1 MKVGEALAAY
11 RTERKMIVQERREL
25 YKRRESLEKR
35 MNATEGGRERYA
47 DEAVICYDSDQAGQ
61 KATQRAIPILKKA
74 GLRVKVVTV
83 PGGKDPDEF
92 IKALGAEE
100 FEKRIEAAE
109 NSFFFELRV
118 LEQNYDMHDPESKT
132 AFHNEVARRLLG
144 FSGELERENYIEA
157 IAAKYQI
164 GFEKLRKLVYS
175 AAAKGGYVPERK
187 ELKSGTHRNKK
198 KEDGM
203 KRSQKLLLTWLIED
217 TRLFSVIRKYIGP
230 KDFTEDIYQKTA
242 SIVYEQ
248 LQSGGELNL
257 AKIVSMFEEG
267 EDQREIA
274 SMFHTHIRDVES
286 GADREKAL
294 RETIIRMKQNSI
306 NYRTARLAPTDM
318 EGLQQLIL
326 DKRQLEQLEKLHIS
340 IE

>member
-1 MKVGEALAAY
+1 
-11 RTERKMIVQERREL
+11 
-25 YKRRESLEKR
+25 
-35 MNATEGGRERYA
+35 
-47 DEAVICYDSDQAGQ
+47 
-61 KATQRAIPILKKA
+61 
-74 GLRVKVVTV
+74 
-83 PGGKDPDEF
+83 
-92 IKALGAEE
+92 
-100 FEKRIEAAE
+100 
-109 NSFFFELRV
+109 
-118 LEQNYDMHDPESKT
+118 
-132 AFHNEVARRLLG
+132 
-144 FSGELERENYIEA
+144 
-157 IAAKYQI
+157 
-164 GFEKLRKLVYS
+164 
-175 AAAKGGYVPERK
+175 
-187 ELKSGTHRNKK
+187 
-198 KEDGM
+198 M

-217 TRLFSVIRKYIGP
+217 TSLFSVIRKYIGP
-230 KDFTEDIYQKTA
+230 KDFTEDIYRKTA